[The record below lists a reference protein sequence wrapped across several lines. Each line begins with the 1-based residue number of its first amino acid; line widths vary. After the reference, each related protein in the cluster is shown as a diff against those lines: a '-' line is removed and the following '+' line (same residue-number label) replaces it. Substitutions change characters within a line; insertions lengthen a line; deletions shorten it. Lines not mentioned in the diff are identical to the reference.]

1 MRRGLTERGRG
12 TAESIRISMEAGRML
27 FHAPVRHGAGNRR
40 RMRRALIA
48 CGIALAAL
56 MVAGAALGP
65 LATAA
70 DLAARNLAP
79 SLAHIFGTDQLGRD
93 MLARTLAGLSTS
105 LFVGLVAS
113 LASSC
118 IAVLLACVAAFG
130 GRRGDAVVSWLT
142 DLTMGVPH
150 LVLLILISYALGRGF
165 WGVTVGIALTHWP
178 SLTRVLRAE
187 LLQLIS
193 QPYLAQSE
201 ALGVSR
207 LRMALTHLLPA
218 VLPQLIIGAVLT
230 APHAILHEASITF
243 LGFGLSPEEPA
254 IGVILAEAFTYLSAG
269 SWWLAVLPGAV
280 LVACMLLLERVGD
293 LCRRLLDAH
302 TVQE

>member
-1 MRRGLTERGRG
+1 MGGFIVTRGGFTGEHA
-12 TAESIRISMEAGRML
+12 TL
-27 FHAPVRHGAGNRR
+27 FHAPVRRGAGNRR

-48 CGIALAAL
+48 SGIVLVVLMAAGMFLAS
-56 MVAGAALGP
+56 AASVS
-65 LATAA
+65 
-70 DLAARNLAP
+70 DLSAKNLAP
-79 SLAHIFGTDQLGRD
+79 SMVHLFGTDQLGRD
-93 MLARTLAGLSTS
+93 MFARTLTGLSTS
-105 LFVGLVAS
+105 LMVGLVAS
-113 LASSC
+113 VASVC
-118 IAVLLACVAAFG
+118 IAVLLACVSVFG
-130 GRRGDAVVSWLT
+130 GRRGDAAVSWLI

-178 SLTRVLRAE
+178 SLARVLRAE
-187 LLQLIS
+187 LLQQVS

-207 LRMALTHLLPA
+207 VQIAVTHLLPA
-218 VLPQLIIGAVLT
+218 VLPQLITGAVLT
-230 APHAILHEASITF
+230 VPHAILHEASITF

-269 SWWLAVLPGAV
+269 SWWLAVLPGAALVICV
-280 LVACMLLLERVGD
+280 LTFERMGD
-293 LCRRLLDAH
+293 VCRRLVDAH